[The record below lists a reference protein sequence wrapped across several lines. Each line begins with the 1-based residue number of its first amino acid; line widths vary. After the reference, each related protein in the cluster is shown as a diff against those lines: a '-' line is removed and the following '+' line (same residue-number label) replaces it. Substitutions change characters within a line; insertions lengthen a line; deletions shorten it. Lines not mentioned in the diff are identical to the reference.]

1 MAHIE
6 MNEFPVHRQHDII
19 FHANLTLAP
28 TIKNTIIKTIK
39 DGGDKQNRG
48 SNVKACM
55 TDWNMQAEPGFAE
68 LEKEIAGII
77 NYLPT
82 LPPYRMI
89 NNVGTSTEHMIIT
102 SMWGM
107 LYKKNDYTKV
117 HHHWPAVY
125 SGVFYLE
132 IPKDYAGTLF
142 FPDLEHHIEPIK
154 GQLVVFSGS
163 TRHGVETIKSNG
175 ERLAVSFNYRVG

>member
-1 MAHIE
+1 MANIE
-6 MNEFPVHRQHDII
+6 IQEFPAYRQHDLI
-19 FHANLTLAP
+19 FNSHLTLDP

-39 DGGDKQNRG
+39 DGGDKQNRQ
-48 SNVKACM
+48 SNVQACM

-68 LEKEIAGII
+68 LEKEIASII

-82 LPPYRMI
+82 LSPYHMI
-89 NNVGTSTEHMIIT
+89 GARGQSEHMTIT

-117 HHHWPAVY
+117 HRHWPAIY
-125 SGVFYLE
+125 AGVFYLD

-142 FPDLEHHIEPIK
+142 FPDLEHNIEPIT
-154 GQLVVFSGS
+154 GQLVIFSGN